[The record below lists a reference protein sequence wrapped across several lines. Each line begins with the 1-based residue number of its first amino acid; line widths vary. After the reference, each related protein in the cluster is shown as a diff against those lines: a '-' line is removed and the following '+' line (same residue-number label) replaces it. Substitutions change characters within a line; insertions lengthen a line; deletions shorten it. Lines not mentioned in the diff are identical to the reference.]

1 MDGNS
6 QNTDNPAPKRRYRN
20 DSAITVLSEVE
31 LSFEQPNT
39 FNDTSFSKD

>member
-1 MDGNS
+1 MDGNA
-6 QNTDNPAPKRRYRN
+6 QNAETIPPKRRYRN

-39 FNDTSFSKD
+39 FMNSSFSKD